1 MWEYKFASSFGWWQR
16 RMPSACQ
23 YSVRDVSTSVREYTL
38 LAAEGEGASLTWVLG
53 AALRRWTLL
62 LLLLLV
68 AENLAVRGAV
78 VHVRT
83 MFALVAVLVAQWGLT
98 RGRVAEESL
107 LVIRELGVQL
117 VTRYRSG
124 RERHRFL
131 EHAEIVDVVINEGI
145 TFQRVV
151 FYMAF
156 VARDADRLVLAFE
169 TLQPKLPVLR
179 EIYSGV
185 RADLHID

>member
-1 MWEYKFASSFGWWQR
+1 
-16 RMPSACQ
+16 MPSACR
-23 YSVRDVSTSVREYTL
+23 YSVRDVSSSVREYTL
-38 LAAEGEGASLTWVLG
+38 LAAEDEGASLTWVLG
-53 AALRRWTLL
+53 AALRRWAL

-68 AENLAVRGAV
+68 VAENLALRGTL

-83 MFALVAVLVAQWGLT
+83 LGTLVAVLVVQWRLAC
-98 RGRVAEESL
+98 GRVAKESL

-131 EHAEIVDVVINEGI
+131 EHAEIMDVVINEGI

-156 VARDADRLVLAFE
+156 VVRDADRLVLAFE

-185 RADLHID
+185 RADLHM